1 LLACRTCDVPGPPVR
16 LLQATTDI
24 LIRSLK
30 RQAPAFFIAA
40 AIALAAI
47 GAATAEPSP
56 SVAAKR
62 AQAQRVLGEIQ
73 QIDAAVERAVER
85 YNAATAQLAAT
96 KSELRINRQALRIAR
111 ANLKH
116 AQGALAQ
123 RLVVIYKSAEDR
135 STLGVLLGAT
145 SLDDLLSRV
154 ESVQNVTRQDSR
166 IIRQVVRARVQIRH
180 HQRVLEHA
188 RRVQARAV
196 AVRASERAHIESQL
210 RARQSLL
217 SRIRGDIARLEA
229 QERARQRALA
239 AAARVRF
246 ASTRS
251 APQGFGIAAE
261 TPDGTVAP
269 PSQYGGVVG
278 IAMRYLGVPYVWG
291 GGSPSGFDC
300 SGFVMYV
307 YAQVG
312 VSLPHYTGAQWN
324 SGVPVS
330 RDQLQSGDLVFFNGL
345 GHVGIYIGGGQFIHA
360 PHTGDV
366 VKISSLGESWYA
378 ATYDGARRITG

>member
-1 LLACRTCDVPGPPVR
+1 
-16 LLQATTDI
+16 
-24 LIRSLK
+24 
-30 RQAPAFFIAA
+30 
-40 AIALAAI
+40 
-47 GAATAEPSP
+47 
-56 SVAAKR
+56 
-62 AQAQRVLGEIQ
+62 VLGEIQ

-96 KSELRINRQALRIAR
+96 KSQLRINRQALRVAR
-111 ANLKH
+111 ASLKH

-145 SLDDLLSRV
+145 SLDDLLSRL

-166 IIRQVVRARVQIRH
+166 IIKQVVRARVQIRR
-180 HQRVLEHA
+180 HQRILEHA

-196 AVRASERAHIESQL
+196 AVRAAERSRIESQL

-239 AAARVRF
+239 AAARARI
-246 ASTRS
+246 ANTRT
-251 APQGFGIAAE
+251 APSGFGISAE

-291 GGSPSGFDC
+291 GASPSGFDC

-307 YAQVG
+307 YAQLGVG
-312 VSLPHYTGAQWN
+312 LPHYTGAQWN

-330 RDQLQSGDLVFFNGL
+330 RDQLQAGDLVFFNGL